1 MIKYLA
7 PLSEGD
13 LPLNEPKERHYSQFA
28 KRPQNIQVNVQFNIV
43 NSNMYEVVH
52 NKKQDSSHPSK
63 IELSSFSN

>member
-13 LPLNEPKERHYSQFA
+13 LPLNEPKERNYSQFA

-43 NSNMYEVVH
+43 KSSMYEMH